1 MPDFVR
7 RWPGLFVVAGTAT
20 LPGDTL
26 ERLGFYPGPIF
37 GIKRLFIFG
46 QCSEDSLGIGQGGLR
61 QVGDRCGNPCYHLGL
76 IRCEVYAKAT
86 AAPGLMI

>member
-1 MPDFVR
+1 
-7 RWPGLFVVAGTAT
+7 
-20 LPGDTL
+20 
-26 ERLGFYPGPIF
+26 
-37 GIKRLFIFG
+37 
-46 QCSEDSLGIGQGGLR
+46 LGIGQGGLR